1 MKRKLLVPFLAA
13 LLFFSCKE
21 QRIPG
26 FRRLEDGSYF
36 KLISLGE
43 SERKPKMGE
52 YLDLV
57 MYNTFADS
65 VVFDSRLESPTG
77 TVLMPFSDKANYS
90 RLREGDSAVVL
101 IPAYDLME
109 YANDSMMHMHVKLVR
124 ILDEKE
130 WKAETEKRAQLE
142 EFGEQKIIGYFVK
155 KQKEK
160 YEKLPNGLYM
170 LNQKEGRGKK
180 IERGD
185 RVLLNYRGMF
195 LNGKK
200 FDITSEPIEF
210 AIGEEGQLLEG
221 VSLALSHMREGGKAK
236 FIIPSH
242 LAYGGEGS
250 RTGIVKPFTSLL
262 YELEVLKVN

>member
-1 MKRKLLVPFLAA
+1 MKRKLLLPVLAA

-21 QRIPG
+21 QKIPG

-43 SERKPKMGE
+43 SERKPKAGD

-65 VVFDSRLESPTG
+65 VLFDSRLESPTG
-77 TVLMPFSDKANYS
+77 TILAPFSDKANYA
-90 RLREGDSAVVL
+90 RLREGDSAVLLV
-101 IPAYDLME
+101 PAYDLME
-109 YANDSMMHMHVKLVR
+109 FANDSMMHMHVKLVR
-124 ILDEKE
+124 ILNEKE
-130 WKAETEKRAQLE
+130 WMLETEKRSHLD
-142 EFGEQKIIGYFVK
+142 EFGEQKIISYFVK
-155 KQKEK
+155 KQKK
-160 YEKLPNGLYM
+160 NYKKLPNGLYM
-170 LNQKEGRGKK
+170 LSQKEGSGKK
-180 IERGD
+180 IESGD
-185 RVLLNYRGMF
+185 RVLVNYRGMF

-200 FDITSEPIEF
+200 FDFTSEPIEF

-221 VSLALSHMREGGKAK
+221 VSLALSQMKEGGKAK

-250 RTGIVKPFTSLL
+250 STGIVKPYTTLL
-262 YELEVLKVN
+262 YEIEVLKVN